1 MSMSTWAEREVKLA
15 CEKERGKSSDPED
28 WDYGCA
34 CYESALKAY
43 KCLCDDGHSG
53 YSFSITR
60 QILDRLM
67 AGEPL
72 TPIEDTPD
80 VWNLCFRDK
89 DGKTTYQCK
98 RKSSLFKNIDT
109 DGNVTYSDCDAFPCV
124 NVNDKLVC
132 HSGLV
137 NRIMEELFP
146 ITMPY
151 TSRGAIKVYCDD
163 ILTDGKNGDFD
174 TVAIYYAIKPD
185 GERLEINRFFK
196 EGGKDWVE
204 ISHGEY
210 NARCVSADLRKE
222 KEESDK
228 IQPNACC
235 NLEV

>member
-15 CEKERGKSSDPED
+15 CEKEREKSNNPED

-43 KCLCDDGHSG
+43 KSLCDDGHSG
-53 YSFSITR
+53 FSFSITR

-80 VWNLCFRDK
+80 VWDQCFRYK

-124 NVNDKLVC
+124 NVNDKVTC

-137 NRIMEELFP
+137 NKIMEELFP

-151 TSRGAIKVYCDD
+151 TPRGAIKVYCDD
-163 ILTDGKNGDFD
+163 ILTDRKNGDYD
-174 TVAIYYAIKPD
+174 TVAIFYAVKPD
-185 GERLEINRFFK
+185 GEKVEINRFFK
-196 EGGKDWVE
+196 AGDKDWVE

-235 NLEV
+235 KPET